1 MSIICFH
8 NPFMIEFT
16 KSLGLNS
23 EQANSARSLYEGS
36 PSLRK
41 LILETLSKISL
52 PDNKTILPCDLGSSL
67 GNTLCVICLK
77 YSGASEEDEPFI
89 AANFLLRAT
98 REENPLPRVSEDKDL
113 GLCAKTLF
121 ALSLFLPAMK
131 RRYERRGAPH
141 PSFYRKVS
149 QGILYK
155 KSYAHKA
162 LARHHEGWENFIFEQ
177 FAPS

>member
-1 MSIICFH
+1 
-8 NPFMIEFT
+8 MIEFT

-23 EQANSARSLYEGS
+23 EQADSAKSLYEES

-41 LILETLSKISL
+41 LILETLSKFPL
-52 PDNKTILPCDLGSSL
+52 PDTKDILPCDFGSNL

-77 YSGASEEDEPFI
+77 YNGASEEDEPFI
-89 AANFLLRAT
+89 AANFLLRAS
-98 REENPLPRVSEDKDL
+98 RESNPLPRVSEDKDL
-113 GLCAKTLF
+113 GLCAKTLC

-131 RRYERRGAPH
+131 KRYERRGAPH
-141 PSFYRKVS
+141 PSFYRKTS
-149 QGILYK
+149 QGILST

-177 FAPS
+177 FAAGF